1 MGLYDTRP
9 AGQTVPLAYPGDP
22 DGDVVARVRGVGREL
37 GVEDRCRVGDAA
49 QAGHP
54 GHDAVVN
61 AGSAVAPYE
70 GDGDPDVRVDV
81 RLDLDDVRLWHRRV
95 RTDGGDGTRYGG
107 VDGAARAR
115 PDVQGARPRPLPA
128 GGVHDVVVD
137 ALGRL
142 PARDEAEE
150 RVLGEVVPAGDHRD
164 QPLALGVVAE
174 ARQARR
180 ADGRGDADPGGL
192 RQDRVRGRVVR
203 VDGDRLLR
211 GPGGLRLHQLG
222 KDQGQAPEAHQAYRH
237 EAPPAVDASV
247 ALGLTGLAQLR
258 EVADGSLPGTGLSP
272 GRPDGT
278 GAPTPGARR
287 RLAPLPNILGLL
299 SVYPSH
305 TGRGLYRGVR
315 RL

>member
-9 AGQTVPLAYPGDP
+9 AGRPVPLAYPGDP

-37 GVEDRCRVGDAA
+37 GVEDLCRVGDAA

-54 GHDAVVN
+54 GHDAVVD
-61 AGSAVAPYE
+61 AGAAVAPYE
-70 GDGDPDVRVDV
+70 GDVDPDVRVDV

-95 RTDGGDGTRYGG
+95 RADGGDGARYGG
-107 VDGAARAR
+107 VGGGARAR

-128 GGVHDVVVD
+128 GVVHDVVVD

-211 GPGGLRLHQLG
+211 GPGGLRLHQHG
-222 KDQGQAPEAHQAYRH
+222 EDQCQGPEDRQRH
-237 EAPPAVDASV
+237 R
-247 ALGLTGLAQLR
+247 R
-258 EVADGSLPGTGLSP
+258 EVADGFLPGTGLSP